1 MSCPHCEVI
10 ERSERG
16 EDPWTVARLATGY
29 VWLEKTQHHPGA
41 AFFVTR
47 RCVVEL
53 HELPVDERA
62 AHLLEMSEVAAAVL
76 DAAEGAT
83 KMNYEALGNAVP
95 HLHWWLTPR
104 RPTDARPRG
113 PIWEDLDFL
122 RRTWGKDFVGDDVRI
137 PARDALLAAL
147 ERRGVPVERT
157 FAG

>member
-1 MSCPHCEVI
+1 MTCPHCEVLA
-10 ERSERG
+10 RDD
-16 EDPWTVARLATGY
+16 DPWTVARLATGD

-53 HELPVDERA
+53 HELPAEERA

-76 DAAEGAT
+76 EAAEGAT
-83 KMNYEALGNAVP
+83 KMNYEALGNSVP

-104 RPTDARPRG
+104 RPTDAHPRG
-113 PIWEDLDFL
+113 PIWEDADFL
-122 RRTWGKDFVGDDVRI
+122 RRTRGKDWVGDAIRI

-147 ERRGVPVERT
+147 ERRGVPVR
-157 FAG
+157 